1 METIENDAVDK
12 IVKLCDDL
20 RFQDFLSYEDFLI
33 GVRNVLIESNKKSIE
48 FAQEWISVEDELP
61 KKYYKPVIVKD
72 KNGNWDKAVLTGLG
86 WCFEN
91 EKTRVKK
98 PTHWRPINL
107 K

>member
-1 METIENDAVDK
+1 METIEWIAKYFAEKNWGDGNDAT
-12 IVKLCDDL
+12 
-20 RFQDFLSYEDFLI
+20 
-33 GVRNVLIESNKKSIE
+33 IERQEKAIEEALE
-48 FAQEWISVEDELP
+48 FAQQWISVEDELP
-61 KKYYKPVIVKD
+61 KKYYEPVIVKD

-107 K
+107 V